1 MFVIDRL
8 GRLSVM
14 AAVLIV
20 LTAGPAAAETD
31 LKTEKAQQGYAV
43 GYNIGQRIVKD
54 SLAVDV
60 EALLQ
65 GVKDGMTKATPKMDE
80 AARNKALQAL
90 QEEFMAQQKQAKEAE
105 ANKNLADGKAFLES
119 NKLRE
124 GVKTTASG
132 LQYKVLKSGD
142 GKAPSAE
149 DTVEVHYE
157 GRLIDGKVF
166 DSSIKRGKP
175 ARFPVNG
182 VIKGWT
188 EALQMMKEGDKWE
201 IYIPAELG
209 YGANGA
215 GQAIPP
221 NAALVFEVEL
231 IKVEKKEKK

>member
-1 MFVIDRL
+1 MFVINRL
-8 GRLSVM
+8 GRLIIT
-14 AAVLIV
+14 AAVLAI

-43 GYNIGQRIVKD
+43 GYNLGQRIVSD
-54 SLAVDV
+54 GLGVDV

-65 GVKDGMTKATPKMDE
+65 GVRDGMTKATPKMDE
-80 AARNKALQAL
+80 PARNKALQAL
-90 QEEFMAQQKQAKEAE
+90 QEAFMAQQRQAKEAE
-105 ANKNLADGKAFLES
+105 ANKNLADGKAYLES
-119 NKLRE
+119 NKLRD
-124 GVKTTASG
+124 GVKTTKSG

-142 GKAPSAE
+142 GKTPSAE

-188 EALQMMKEGDKWE
+188 EALQLMKEGDKWE

-231 IKVEKKEKK
+231 IKVDKKDKK

>member
-1 MFVIDRL
+1 MFVINRL
-8 GRLSVM
+8 GRLIIT
-14 AAVLIV
+14 AAVLAI

-43 GYNIGQRIVKD
+43 GYNLGQRIVSD
-54 SLAVDV
+54 GLGVDV

-90 QEEFMAQQKQAKEAE
+90 QEAYMAQQKQAKDAE

-124 GVKTTASG
+124 GVKTTKSG
-132 LQYKVLKSGD
+132 LQYKVIKSGD
-142 GKAPSAE
+142 GKTPTAE

-188 EALQMMKEGDKWE
+188 EALQLMKEGDKWE

-231 IKVEKKEKK
+231 IKVDKKDKK